1 MARNPIHA
9 NLPRYEGLGKATK
22 ERDIVA
28 ALTDWPERFVN
39 YLDDNVAARKFFNEY
54 FIQC

>member
-9 NLPRYEGLGKATK
+9 NLPRYEGLGTATK

-28 ALTDWPERFVN
+28 ALTDLPERFVN
-39 YLDDNVAARKFFNEY
+39 YLDDNVAARKFFKE
-54 FIQC
+54 